1 MTFRHTKNLDQYLI
15 DNLARLIRIAEGKE
29 EQPSWI
35 GTNYQNG
42 WRVLIER
49 LAILMGEWNAYQGHD
64 HSYFQ
69 KWWDADKID
78 LLKRAVACLNDDQRA
93 LFSFECDQKQP
104 TAASEE
110 ESTVNEAFGLFVVM
124 SNSDKASFL
133 NLVHTQLAPLDRVF
147 YDLSKAGVNVDGCSD
162 VDVYIKHYELKATPE
177 TCECEL
183 CQGTGMDSRDP
194 RRPCDHCDGE
204 GKVEL

>member
-1 MTFRHTKNLDQYLI
+1 MTIFRHTKNLDQYLI

-49 LAILMGEWNAYQGHD
+49 LAILMGKWNAYQGHD

-110 ESTVNEAFGLFVVM
+110 ESTVKNYLQHTRAALVAYDASQPERDALWNAVQ
-124 SNSDKASFL
+124 DAASFMAAE
-133 NLVHTQLAPLDRVF
+133 NRASADAKAVQAAFFQDTKGYNRGEDCAHMTVPMIRGMITRMDARWAAENEMGRV
-147 YDLSKAGVNVDGCSD
+147 
-162 VDVYIKHYELKATPE
+162 
-177 TCECEL
+177 
-183 CQGTGMDSRDP
+183 
-194 RRPCDHCDGE
+194 
-204 GKVEL
+204 